1 MGLTEK
7 GVAKARRGALDW
19 QLDGR
24 RKRERGKNNGKKDKG
39 EGRGEEKEGKTAD
52 VLTRLPFLCR
62 RMSIPTC

>member
-24 RKRERGKNNGKKDKG
+24 RKRERGKNNGKKDKK
-39 EGRGEEKEGKTAD
+39 EVKEEE
-52 VLTRLPFLCR
+52 R
-62 RMSIPTC
+62 RRKVKQQTYLQDFPSSAAK